1 MKLRLEYQIRRYKKK
16 FRKFNLVAQQD
27 YLNILSLLFIVLHV
41 VYVKAID
48 LKFKSDKII
57 YRAFIALYKHTF
69 YQLQSRC

>member
-1 MKLRLEYQIRRYKKK
+1 MY
-16 FRKFNLVAQQD
+16 